1 MKRLVLGSLAALAML
16 VGAGQAD
23 AAARVKL
30 GVLSCD
36 VAPGVGFVVGSSKDL
51 VCAFHG
57 DGYRP
62 EVYHGS
68 INKFGLDIGV
78 THRTHIEWLVF
89 AATNTHY
96 YRHALAGNYVGASGE
111 ATLGVGVGANW
122 LIGGS
127 HRSFALQ
134 PISVQAQTGVDLS
147 LALSNLTLR

>member
-36 VAPGVGFVVGSSKDL
+36 VAPGVGFVV
-51 VCAFHG
+51 
-57 DGYRP
+57 
-62 EVYHGS
+62 
-68 INKFGLDIGV
+68 GV